1 MGNLKYLLLAGV
13 LGGMTAFTFLTGIF
27 LYKQPLTLKIVK
39 VNLQHLLK
47 EEAQKLSHQGLS
59 PDEESKALKHSFSH
73 LNTALQSFP
82 SNVVLLDASAVLSSQ
97 VPDYTSLVRE
107 KLQEE
112 RQK

>member
-1 MGNLKYLLLAGV
+1 MGNLKHLLLAGV

-39 VNLQHLLK
+39 VNLQHVLK
-47 EEAQKLSHQGLS
+47 EEAQKISRQGLS
-59 PDEESKALKHSFSH
+59 PEEESRALKRSLSH
-73 LNTALQSFP
+73 LNTILQAFP
-82 SNVVLLDASAVLSSQ
+82 LNMVLLDASAVLSSQ